1 MKTKFLAAI
10 FALFA
15 ASALSAIAQSNTWS
29 IDPVHTQATFE
40 AKHLSMTNVR
50 GGISKVT
57 GTVIWDTKDPS
68 KDRVNA
74 VLIPATINTG
84 SDYRDNYL
92 KGGDFFNVE
101 KFPTMTFKSTS
112 VTASGASLKV
122 IGDLTLAG
130 VTKSVTLDV
139 TGPATPQKGMEG
151 GLVSGIEATTTI
163 KRTDF
168 NFGSK
173 YPNAMVSDE
182 VKITIDLEMA
192 QK

>member
-1 MKTKFLAAI
+1 MKIKFLTAI
-10 FALFA
+10 FALLS
-15 ASALSAIAQSNTWS
+15 ASAPSAFGQSNTWS

-40 AKHLSMTNVR
+40 ARHLSMTNVR

-68 KDRVNA
+68 KDRVDA
-74 VLIPATINTG
+74 VLSPSTINTG
-84 SDYRDNYL
+84 SDYRDQYL
-92 KGGDFFNVE
+92 KGGDFFNTE

-112 VTASGASLKV
+112 VIVSNTGLKV

-130 VTKSVTLDV
+130 VTKSVALDV
-139 TGPATPQKGMEG
+139 TGPAAPQKGMEG
-151 GLVSGIEATTTI
+151 GLVTGLEATTTI

-182 VKITIDLEMA
+182 VKITIDLEMT

>member
-1 MKTKFLAAI
+1 MKKKLLAI
-10 FALFA
+10 VFALFA
-15 ASALSAIAQSNTWS
+15 ASALSASGQSNTWS
-29 IDPVHTQATFE
+29 IDPLHTQATFE
-40 AKHLSMTNVR
+40 ARHLSMTNIR

-57 GTVIWDTKDPS
+57 GTITWDAKDPS

-84 SDYRDNYL
+84 SDYRDQYL

-101 KFPTMTFKSTS
+101 KFPALTFNSTS
-112 VTASGASLKV
+112 VAVSGTGLKV

-130 VTKSVTLDV
+130 VTKSVVLDV
-139 TGPATPQKGMEG
+139 TGPAAPQKGMEG

-173 YPNAMVSDE
+173 YPNAIRTRWLAT
-182 VKITIDLEMA
+182 K
-192 QK
+192 

>member
-1 MKTKFLAAI
+1 MKKKLLVI
-10 FALFA
+10 MFALFV
-15 ASALSAIAQSNTWS
+15 ASALSAAGESNTWS
-29 IDPVHTQATFE
+29 IDPMHTQATFE
-40 AKHLSMTNVR
+40 ARHLSMTNIR

-57 GTVIWDTKDPS
+57 GTITWDAKDPS
-68 KDRVNA
+68 KDSVNA

-84 SDYRDNYL
+84 SDYRDQYL

-101 KFPTMTFKSTS
+101 KFPTLTFKSTS
-112 VTASGASLKV
+112 VVASGTGLKV

-130 VTKSVTLDV
+130 VTKSVVLDV
-139 TGPATPQKGMEG
+139 TGPAAPQKGMEG

>member
-1 MKTKFLAAI
+1 MKTKLFAMI

-15 ASALSAIAQSNTWS
+15 ASTLSASGQSNTWS

-40 AKHLSMTNVR
+40 ARHLSMTNVR

-57 GTVIWDTKDPS
+57 GTVTWDPKDPS
-68 KDRVNA
+68 KDSVNA
-74 VLIPATINTG
+74 VLSPATINTG
-84 SDYRDNYL
+84 SDYRDQYL

-101 KFPTMTFKSTS
+101 KFPTLIFKSTS
-112 VTASGASLKV
+112 VAASATGLKV
-122 IGDLTLAG
+122 TGNLTLAG
-130 VTKSVTLDV
+130 VTRSVVLDA
-139 TGPATPQKGMEG
+139 TGPAAPQKGMEG
-151 GLVSGIEATTTI
+151 GLVSGLEATTTI

-182 VKITIDLEMA
+182 VKITIDLEMG

>member
-1 MKTKFLAAI
+1 MKKKLLVI
-10 FALFA
+10 MFALFV
-15 ASALSAIAQSNTWS
+15 ASALSAAGESNTWS
-29 IDPVHTQATFE
+29 IDPMHTQATFE
-40 AKHLSMTNVR
+40 ARHLSMTNIR

-57 GTVIWDTKDPS
+57 GTITWDAKDPS
-68 KDRVNA
+68 KDSVNA

-84 SDYRDNYL
+84 SDYRDQYL
-92 KGGDFFNVE
+92 KGGDFFNVG
-101 KFPTMTFKSTS
+101 KFPTLTFKSTS
-112 VTASGASLKV
+112 VAPSGTGLKV

-130 VTKSVTLDV
+130 VTKSVVLDV
-139 TGPATPQKGMEG
+139 TGPAAPQKGMEG

>member
-1 MKTKFLAAI
+1 MI

-15 ASALSAIAQSNTWS
+15 ASTLSASGQSNTWS

-40 AKHLSMTNVR
+40 ARHLSMTNVR

-57 GTVIWDTKDPS
+57 GTVTWDPKDPS
-68 KDRVNA
+68 KDSVNA
-74 VLIPATINTG
+74 VLSPATINTG
-84 SDYRDNYL
+84 SDYRDQYL

-101 KFPTMTFKSTS
+101 KFPTLIFKSTS
-112 VTASGASLKV
+112 VAASATGLKV
-122 IGDLTLAG
+122 TGNLTLAG
-130 VTKSVTLDV
+130 VTRSVVLDV
-139 TGPATPQKGMEG
+139 TGPAAPQKGMEG
-151 GLVSGIEATTTI
+151 GLVSGLEATTTI

-182 VKITIDLEMA
+182 VKITIDLEMG

>member
-1 MKTKFLAAI
+1 MKTKFLATM
-10 FALFA
+10 FTLFA
-15 ASALSAIAQSNTWS
+15 ASALSASGQSNTWS

-40 AKHLSMTNVR
+40 AKHLSMTNIR

-57 GTVIWDTKDPS
+57 GNITWDAKDPS

-74 VLIPATINTG
+74 VLSPATINTG

-112 VTASGASLKV
+112 VTVSGTGLKV
-122 IGDLTLAG
+122 VGDLTLAG
-130 VTKSVTLDV
+130 VTKSVVLDV
-139 TGPATPQKGMEG
+139 TGPAAPQKGMEG
-151 GLVSGIEATTTI
+151 GLVSGLEATTTI
-163 KRTDF
+163 SRTDF

>member
-1 MKTKFLAAI
+1 MKTKFLTAI
-10 FALFA
+10 FALLS
-15 ASALSAIAQSNTWS
+15 ASALSAFGQSNTWS

-40 AKHLSMTNVR
+40 ARHLSMTNVR

-68 KDRVNA
+68 KDRVDA
-74 VLIPATINTG
+74 VLSPSTINTG
-84 SDYRDNYL
+84 SDYRDQYL

-112 VTASGASLKV
+112 VIVSNTGLKV

-130 VTKSVTLDV
+130 VTKSVALDV
-139 TGPATPQKGMEG
+139 TGPAAPQKGMEG
-151 GLVSGIEATTTI
+151 GLVTGLEATTTI

-182 VKITIDLEMA
+182 VKITIDLEMT